1 MLITISGPS
10 GSGKS
15 TVAERIGKRLRL
27 PVLDTGKV
35 FRAMA
40 KRGGMDLAEFSR
52 YAAYHPEIDRGLDRE
67 IIRRAGRR
75 RVIVG
80 RLAGWMVKRRR
91 LPSFRIWL
99 TASQKVR
106 ARRIAGR
113 EDGDAKSELR
123 RLAARDSADRRR
135 YLRAYGLDV
144 NDRSVYHAV
153 IRTDDLTLKEV
164 VDSVLKELAVW
175 QMKSRKRPAKR
186 RPKPARKR

>member
-1 MLITISGPS
+1 MRITISGPS

-40 KRGGMDLAEFSR
+40 KRSGMDLAKFSR
-52 YAAYHPEIDRGLDRE
+52 YAADHPGIDRGLDRE

-99 TASQKVR
+99 TASQKAR

-113 EDGDAKSELR
+113 EGGDAKSELR

-186 RPKPARKR
+186 RPKPSRKR